1 METLCDC
8 HLAVLSL
15 EPSSGRKSL
24 TVQRDLT
31 YVGQDTYVSLE
42 PVNTFATLLELQGHD
57 TALTQLHHRR
67 GHLPEHAV
75 LSAAQAEIDKT
86 LATVSEQRS
95 VYTKLA
101 AQMAAIESQVHELD
115 AKVEHLNA
123 ALFGAA
129 ATSPRELQAIEADI
143 ASVKKRRSE
152 LEDQELSLLDQSE
165 PSRAAVELADTRIRE
180 LQAHQIEL
188 RAAIE
193 VEQRSVDAIAAQRIA
208 DRAANAAMIDPAL
221 LAQYEQIRAANK
233 GVGAAPLQH
242 GVCMACRLRLPAVE
256 LDRIRHL
263 TVNDLVRCDECGVIL
278 VR

>member
-1 METLCDC
+1 M
-8 HLAVLSL
+8 
-15 EPSSGRKSL
+15 
-24 TVQRDLT
+24 
-31 YVGQDTYVSLE
+31 
-42 PVNTFATLLELQGHD
+42 FATLLDLQGHD
-57 TALTQLHHRR
+57 TALTQLHYRR
-67 GHLPEHAV
+67 GHLPEHAE
-75 LSAAQAEIDKT
+75 LAAAQTEIDKALT
-86 LATVSEQRS
+86 EVTPQR
-95 VYTKLA
+95 VIYDKLA
-101 AQMAAIESQVHELD
+101 AQMATIESQVHELD

-152 LEDQELSLLDQSE
+152 LEDQELMLLDQSE
-165 PSRAAVELADTRIRE
+165 PSSAAVEAVDTRVGS
-180 LQAHQIEL
+180 L
-188 RAAIE
+188 RAQQEALKVAIE
-193 VEQRSVDAIAAQRIA
+193 VEQRAVDATAAQRVA
-208 DRAANAAMIDPAL
+208 DRAACASVIAPTL

-242 GVCMACRLRLPAVE
+242 GVCMSCRLRLPAVE